1 MALPDGT
8 LPFSG
13 GAMMGGDGSQVS
25 RDDIFN
31 LRMTRGSSTTAVY
44 DPLQSPDT
52 EVDINET
59 EKFDIS
65 QPGIYTQILQSVA
78 DGRTPVVTAGSSGR
92 VLLYYYTSRDQQ
104 DGTVTFTCGHD
115 GVLELLVLHDDGTF
129 DIVSTALT
137 AALPLVIDEG
147 VISNGGKS
155 LHVGGT
161 HAWSEGEGEDSNSTT
176 QVSAASTTNHVIVY
190 DASLFLVGDFV
201 ELGGTKRIVAGVD
214 YGNNELLLSEAVNV
228 AEGNNVDILGGSYG
242 KASHTEGIVTMAG
255 GPADHAEGYHTRAIG
270 DYGHAE
276 GCETN
281 AYGTACHAEGNKTIS
296 SGYYAHAEGDGGY
309 VYMNVIA
316 DCYLSTAISV
326 DSVDYDKVYAG
337 AMVRTPGNEP
347 VKIID
352 VDYTNYVIYVE
363 DAVTVASGSAV
374 RVEYG
379 SYGSASHTEG
389 YGTTSSGTG
398 SHAEG
403 TNTLASSTGS
413 HAEGRST
420 KSTGNS
426 SHSEG
431 YLSVASGIDS
441 HAEGNCT
448 NSMAYG
454 SHSEGVRTFST
465 NYGSHSEGYGAVE
478 DTYDTVNDPSS
489 GTERYQVILD
499 YVDNIAEGD
508 LVSFDYDWYTNKGTW
523 YVVTY
528 VDLDLNTIEI
538 DGYTS
543 VENGASVYV
552 ARGAAT
558 GYGAHSEGV
567 ECNASGY
574 GSHAGGY
581 SSSASGRYSFAH
593 GAGCKAIGD
602 YSIVLGRYCVS
613 ENNENVVFGF
623 NSRSSGSGSI
633 SIGNYSECKD
643 GSYDSVAIGYNTY
656 VGVSAQYA
664 LALGYY
670 AGASGYYSTAIGSN
684 AESFGQES
692 LAMNKGKAFG
702 KNATAIGTSG
712 SAELEVYVVTPNNHD
727 NVVQVDDTSGILVG
741 DFVTFYTVSGV
752 YKVTAVTTGF
762 VTLDRTVDVY
772 ENEPMYI
779 WRKGALGDKSL
790 HIGENNR
797 AAGDFSVCIGEGLTM
812 EAAYG
817 TAVGKF
823 NYDNI
828 AKFVVGDGT
837 DENTLADCFKVDG
850 SGRLWFMHNGNLTD
864 LSALLNTHNIT

>member
-13 GAMMGGDGSQVS
+13 GAMMGGDGSPVS

-44 DPLQSPDT
+44 NPLQSPDT

-59 EKFDIS
+59 EKFDIT

-92 VLLYYYTSRDQQ
+92 VLLYYYTSMDQQ
-104 DGTVTFTCGHD
+104 GGTVTFTCGHD
-115 GVLELLVLHDDGTF
+115 GVLELLVLHDDGSF
-129 DIVSTALT
+129 EIVSTALT
-137 AALPLVIDEG
+137 AALPLVIDDG

-176 QVSAASTTNHVIVY
+176 QVSAASTTNHVFVY
-190 DASLFLVGDFV
+190 DASLFLVSDFV
-201 ELGGTKRIVAGVD
+201 KLGGAVRLVAAVD
-214 YGNNELLLSEAVNV
+214 YGNNELVLSAAVNV
-228 AEGNNVDILGGSYG
+228 AEGDNVDILGGSYG
-242 KASHTEGIVTMAG
+242 RASHTEGIVSKAG
-255 GPADHAEGYHTRAIG
+255 GDADHAEGYHTRAMG
-270 DYGHAE
+270 YYGHAE
-276 GCETN
+276 GCETR

-296 SGYYAHAEGDGGY
+296 NGYYAHAEGDGGY
-309 VYMNVIA
+309 VYLNVIA
-316 DCYLSTAISV
+316 NCYMSTAISV

-363 DAVTVASGSAV
+363 DAVTVASGSAI

-431 YLSVASGIDS
+431 NLSVASGIDS

-448 NSMAYG
+448 ISTAYG

-489 GTERYQVILD
+489 GTERYEVVLD
-499 YVDNIAEGD
+499 SVYGIAEGD
-508 LVSFDYDWYTNKGTW
+508 LVSFDYYEYTNKGTW

-528 VDLDLNTIEI
+528 VDLDMNTIEI

-574 GSHAGGY
+574 ASHAGGY
-581 SSSASGRYSFAH
+581 GSSASGRYSFAH
-593 GAGCKAIGD
+593 GAGCKASGD
-602 YSIVLGRYCVS
+602 YSIVLGKNCEAVD
-613 ENNENVVFGF
+613 NENVVLGSSAR
-623 NSRSSGSGSI
+623 SRGYGCVV
-633 SIGNYSECKD
+633 IGNYAECRYN
-643 GSYDSVAIGYNTY
+643 SYDSVAIGHNAFTRFS
-656 VGVSAQYA
+656 VSYA

-684 AESFGQES
+684 ANSFGFES
-692 LAMNKGKAFG
+692 LAMSRGKAFG
-702 KNATAIGTSG
+702 EDSVAIGTSG
-712 SAELEVYVVTPNNHD
+712 SAESVVYVVTPNNND
-727 NVVQVDDTSGILVG
+727 NVIQVDDTSGILVG
-741 DFVTFYTVSGV
+741 DTVTFDTIVGV

-762 VTLDRTVDVY
+762 LTLDRNVRVY
-772 ENEPMYI
+772 DDESVYI
-779 WRKGALGDKSL
+779 WRKGALGDNSL
-790 HIGENNR
+790 HIGKDNR
-797 AAGDFSVCIGEGLTM
+797 AAGDFSACIGEGLVA
-812 EAAYG
+812 EAPYG

-837 DENTLADCFKVDG
+837 DDNTRTDCFKVDG